1 MGSLCSVGAASLLI
15 LIFKGVGRKSCF
27 FTPNKSDCLDIY
39 GKYLKSFRDMGG
51 GGDNIIVEFDESKLR
66 KTNITKKNLLKVS
79 GL

>member
-39 GKYLKSFRDMGG
+39 IGNYLKSFRDMG

-66 KTNITKKNLLKVS
+66 KTNITKKNL
-79 GL
+79 

>member
-1 MGSLCSVGAASLLI
+1 MG
-15 LIFKGVGRKSCF
+15 
-27 FTPNKSDCLDIY
+27 
-39 GKYLKSFRDMGG
+39 GG